1 MGEHGGIRFNPV
13 ALFGAI
19 VFIIGLILA
28 LVSVGMETWSTLTTS
43 RENEG
48 TFDSKTYKTQGPIR
62 RCVSYLVSQ
71 DVSLLPEEQQPQN
84 SCIYM
89 NELQCDQSQEILP
102 SAHVVFNISE
112 VNNVNDEDDC
122 DEMKSQLY
130 AVFSFTLL
138 GILGTFVAAI
148 LSFPILPLYLYIA
161 SILVGLSSGE
171 NVLNCC

>member
-1 MGEHGGIRFNPV
+1 M
-13 ALFGAI
+13 
-19 VFIIGLILA
+19 FIIGLILA

-71 DVSLLPEEQQPQN
+71 DVSLLPEEQQPRN

-122 DEMKSQLY
+122 DES
-130 AVFSFTLL
+130 
-138 GILGTFVAAI
+138 
-148 LSFPILPLYLYIA
+148 
-161 SILVGLSSGE
+161 
-171 NVLNCC
+171 